1 MLTWDFLVFFLSAL
15 IAFAS
20 RYYHLPI
27 TFIQQITAGLIVI
40 HLIVTNRFF
49 SPAVKVRLNKQIKI
63 FLLFFSSLF
72 INLLVISSGGF
83 YSPFLILLYLYALGT
98 SFLLNFSASSG
109 FLIFALILLAADT
122 LTDPFMLALFKNDPW
137 SVVLYLAAFTT
148 IIPLSYYL
156 MRTYHLKDTV
166 SRLLIRHLQMEQ
178 LRQKSILTGLSELV
192 LVTNPDLKVISAN
205 EAVEKA
211 LQLSVAEIAQ
221 KPLLSLLPIKDQ
233 RGAPATRQS
242 LSIDAALVNRS
253 SYIINGLSIQTPFK
267 TYSGEVVVQVRP
279 LIDPEGQIN
288 QIVFVITAAEH
299 RSYQQHA
306 DLDQAQQHYKIL
318 VRDLKQLVISQNTP
332 KVRTELELLEKIE
345 DDLLNAL
352 KIEDHPVREKQHL
365 KDIALICQQI
375 VVAKQ
380 SLAQTFNVDL
390 KFTLPKEET
399 AEAALLDLYQ
409 SNLAAENLP
418 ESSFAIMVNSKWLDL
433 IIQKLLD
440 MAILLS
446 FGQKQPVVELTVDKT
461 ALTSINITITASY
474 PGLTEQE
481 KPELFQKYYGN
492 LGRKTNLQ
500 LGSGLEGFIV
510 QTITSQLHIPL
521 SVKSFP
527 NHLAFILQLP
537 KGPY

>member
-1 MLTWDFLVFFLSAL
+1 MLTWDLLVFFLSTL

-20 RYYHLPI
+20 RYYHLPV
-27 TFIQQITAGLIVI
+27 TFIQQLTAGLIVI

-49 SPAVKVRLNKQIKI
+49 SPAAKVRLNKQIQI

-98 SFLLNFSASSG
+98 SFLLNLSASSG
-109 FLIFALILLAADT
+109 FLIFALMLLAADT

-137 SVVLYLAAFTT
+137 SVILYLTAFTT

-166 SRLLIRHLQMEQ
+166 SRLLTRHLQMEQ

-192 LVTNPDLKVISAN
+192 LVTNLDLKVTSAN

-221 KPLLSLLPIKDQ
+221 KPLLSLLPVKDRQ
-233 RGAPATRQS
+233 GIPATRQS
-242 LSIDAALVNRS
+242 LSIDAALNNKS
-253 SYIINGLSIQTPFK
+253 SYIINGFSLQTPLK
-267 TYSGEVVVQVRP
+267 AYSGEVVIQVRP

-288 QIVFVITAAEH
+288 QIVFVVAAAEN
-299 RSYQQHA
+299 RRYQQHA
-306 DLDQAQQHYKIL
+306 DLDPAQQHYKFLIQ
-318 VRDLKQLVISQNTP
+318 DLKQLVASQKTP
-332 KVRTELELLEKIE
+332 QVRTELELLEKIE
-345 DDLLNAL
+345 NDLLNTL
-352 KIEDHPVREKQHL
+352 EIEDHPVREKQCL
-365 KDIALICQQI
+365 KDVALICQQTVKI
-375 VVAKQ
+375 KQ
-380 SLAQTFNVDL
+380 SLAQTFKVDL
-390 KFTLPKEET
+390 GFALPKEET
-399 AEAALLDLYQ
+399 AEAALLDLHQ
-409 SNLAAENLP
+409 SNLAAESLP
-418 ESSFAIMVNSKWLDL
+418 ESTFTTMVDSKWLDL

-440 MAILLS
+440 IAILLS
-446 FGQKQPVVELTVDKT
+446 FGQKPPVVKLTVDKT
-461 ALTSINITITASY
+461 AFSSINITVTASY
-474 PGLTEQE
+474 PGLAEQE

-492 LGRKTNLQ
+492 LGRKTSLQ

-527 NHLAFILQLP
+527 SHLAFILQLP
-537 KGPY
+537 KGPH